1 MLGNMRVTILVLRII
16 LELMKNMSI
25 IESEKKDTAIEE
37 LTILHIAILIL
48 QFCCFKSRII
58 IQCLNILT

>member
-1 MLGNMRVTILVLRII
+1 MRVTILVLRII

-25 IESEKKDTAIEE
+25 IESEKKKDTAIEE

-48 QFCCFKSRII
+48 QFCYFKSRII